1 MKATL
6 SVMVAHCIILSLAA
20 RMKAGVFN
28 TAIQAAANTYRL
40 CCVGDGCCD
49 R

>member
-6 SVMVAHCIILSLAA
+6 SVMVAYGVVLSLAA